1 MVSAGTTVH
10 ACEQTYIRLQ
20 NKISK
25 EIEKKE
31 GKYRKMKRG
40 YGCKRFTPSNPLPLL
55 ENE

>member
-25 EIEKKE
+25 E
-31 GKYRKMKRG
+31 RG
-40 YGCKRFTPSNPLPLL
+40 IQVSP
-55 ENE
+55 